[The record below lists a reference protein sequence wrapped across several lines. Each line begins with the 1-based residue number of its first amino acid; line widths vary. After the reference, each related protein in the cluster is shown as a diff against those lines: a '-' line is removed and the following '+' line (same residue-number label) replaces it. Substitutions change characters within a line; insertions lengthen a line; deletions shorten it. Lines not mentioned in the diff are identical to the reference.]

1 MTRTQ
6 ERHDL
11 SQLEFWLKPVP
22 ERLEHYRW
30 MRDEDPVSWHG
41 SATPH
46 DGKGFWVAVRHEDIR
61 HVSRTPEIFSSAS
74 GVVLMEGDPSE
85 EALGVQS
92 FLVMD
97 APEHTRLRALI
108 QKAFSP
114 RQVKLLEEQIM
125 QDARTIVADL
135 HEHETGDFVTRV
147 SKRLPL
153 ITICR
158 MLGVPEVGR
167 DKLLA
172 QVDAMA
178 SAQDP
183 EFLQGRDT
191 SEVMKAAMTDIAMFA
206 FQTTQ
211 HRREHPADDLLTA
224 LIEAE
229 EDGHRLTDAEI
240 AQFMLLLSIAG
251 SDTTR
256 NATSWAMKALT
267 DFPKQ
272 RALLIENLDG
282 TLPGAVEEFVRWASP
297 VMHFKRTATKDTVIG
312 EQAIRE
318 GDEVVMI
325 YPAGNRDERAFD
337 DPDVFDVTRSPNR
350 HLGFGAGGPHFCIGA
365 ALARTQLRAI
375 FTELLT
381 AFPDLHVGEPKL
393 IAGNFLNAVGSLPM
407 DTGARR

>member
-11 SQLEFWLKPVP
+11 SQLEFWLKPLL

-30 MRDEDPVSWHG
+30 MRDETPVSWHG

-46 DGKGFWVAVRHEDIR
+46 DGKGFWVVVRYEDIR

-74 GVVLMEGDPSE
+74 GVVIMDEDPSE
-85 EALGVQS
+85 EMLGVQS

-97 APEHTRLRALI
+97 DPEHMRLRALV

-114 RQVKLLEEQIM
+114 RQVKLLEEQIT
-125 QDARTIVADL
+125 QEAKAVVADL
-135 HEHETGDFVTRV
+135 DEHETGDFVTRV

-153 ITICR
+153 MTICR
-158 MLGVPEVGR
+158 MLGVPEADR

-172 QVDAMA
+172 QVDAVV
-178 SAQDP
+178 SYQDP
-183 EFLQGRDT
+183 EFLHGRD
-191 SEVMKAAMTDIAMFA
+191 SFEVMKAAVSDIAMFA
-206 FQTTQ
+206 FQMAQ

-224 LIEAE
+224 LVEAE

-240 AQFMLLLSIAG
+240 AQFMLLLSVAG
-251 SDTTR
+251 NDTTR
-256 NATSWAMKALT
+256 NTTSWAMKALT
-267 DFPKQ
+267 DFPAQ

-282 TLPGAVEEFVRWASP
+282 TLPVAVDEFVRWASP

-312 EQAIRE
+312 DQEIRG

-325 YPAGNRDERAFD
+325 YSSGNRDERAFD
-337 DPDVFDVTRSPNR
+337 DPGAFDVTRSPNR
-350 HLGFGAGGPHFCIGA
+350 HVGFGGGGPHFCMGA
-365 ALARTQLRAI
+365 ALARTQLQAI
-375 FTELLT
+375 FTELLI

-393 IAGNFLNAVGSLPM
+393 IVGNFMNAVGSLPM
-407 DTGARR
+407 DSGARR